1 MLALRSISI
10 AFGNKTLFSGLD
22 LTIDRGQLV
31 GISGESGCG
40 KTSLLRAVL
49 GFVPLAA
56 GSIEVDNLPLDA
68 SHINEI
74 RRLTAYVPQELQP
87 PAEDGKALVALTHTL
102 AFNRTLLAAAVPEAS
117 PSLPLEKVLSS
128 LAIDPSLLSL
138 EASKLSGGQRQRILL
153 AAALVLPKPLLLLDE
168 PTSAL
173 DEDSTQRVVHTL
185 QHVCHNEHRI
195 ALVVSHD
202 PILLAACDR
211 IVHL

>member
-1 MLALRSISI
+1 MLTLRSASI
-10 AFGNKTLFSGLD
+10 AFGNNTLFSGLD

-56 GSIEVDNLPLDA
+56 GSIEVDDLPLDA

-87 PAEDGKALVALTHTL
+87 PAEDGNALVALTHTL
-102 AFNRTLLAAAVPEAS
+102 SLHSSSPHAA
-117 PSLPLEKVLSS
+117 LSRY
-128 LAIDPSLLSL
+128 LNDLGLNESLLTLS
-138 EASKLSGGQRQRILL
+138 ASKLSGGQRQRILL
-153 AAALVLPKPLLLLDE
+153 AAALSLPKPLLLLDE

-173 DEDSTQRVVHTL
+173 DEETTQRVVQTL
-185 QHVCHNEHRI
+185 LHVCHNEHRL

-211 IVHL
+211 VIHL